1 MKENFQTLWEK
12 RFEEK
17 LSNLMGEFAAGPT
30 PSGPRQISEEKDMR
44 EDVKK
49 FDFELA
55 HVGINH
61 DNAEEAKKT
70 AQVLADLF
78 GFELRETDGGIFVN
92 EQFELMKR
100 QYLGRLGHI
109 AIRTSYIDE
118 AKKYLEDKGIAFDEE
133 SAGYAPDGQLNVIYF
148 RDDIAGFRF
157 HLTRRQ

>member
-1 MKENFQTLWEK
+1 
-12 RFEEK
+12 
-17 LSNLMGEFAAGPT
+17 
-30 PSGPRQISEEKDMR
+30 MR

-70 AQVLADLF
+70 AHVLADLF
-78 GFELRETDGGIFVN
+78 GFEPRETEGSIFVN

-109 AIRTSYIDE
+109 AVRTSHIDE
-118 AKKYLEDKGIAFDEE
+118 AKKYLEDKGIAFDED